1 MFINYNSHNHTITS
15 VELSG
20 NDNILLF
27 KTSLYTYKYM
37 AIGDCCSVSVFKTF
51 EDKPFSSVVGKII
64 KGIKEISSDDFDYET
79 DDDDGGDCKSPH
91 LYEMTFKNSDETFKF
106 LMVNYSNGYYDGWI
120 NSYIVL

>member
-1 MFINYNSHNHTITS
+1 MFINYDSHNHSITS

-64 KGIKEISSDDFDYET
+64 KGIKEITSDDFDYET
-79 DDDDGGDCKSPH
+79 DDDGDCITPH
-91 LYEMTFKNSDETFKF
+91 LYQMTFKNSDETFKF
-106 LMVNYSNGYYDGWI
+106 LMVNYSNGYYDGYI

>member
-1 MFINYNSHNHTITS
+1 MFINYDSHNHSITS

-64 KGIKEISSDDFDYET
+64 KGIKEITSDDFDYET
-79 DDDDGGDCKSPH
+79 DDDGDCITPH
-91 LYEMTFKNSDETFKF
+91 LYQMTFKNSDETFKF

-120 NSYIVL
+120 SSYIVL

>member
-1 MFINYNSHNHTITS
+1 MFINYDSHNHLITS
-15 VELSG
+15 VELNG

-37 AIGDCCSVSVFKTF
+37 AIGDCYTISVFKTF

-64 KGIKEISSDDFDYET
+64 KGIKEISTDDFDYESN
-79 DDDDGGDCKSPH
+79 DDGECRSPH
-91 LYEMTFKNSDETFKF
+91 LYQMTFKNSDETFKF
-106 LMVNYSNGYYDGWI
+106 LLVNYSNNYYDGYI

>member
-1 MFINYNSHNHTITS
+1 MFINYDSHNHLITS
-15 VELSG
+15 VELTG
-20 NDNILLF
+20 NNNILLF

-37 AIGDCCSVSVFKTF
+37 AIGDCYTISVFKTF

-64 KGIKEISSDDFDYET
+64 KGIKDISSYDFDYEAYKDGECEK
-79 DDDDGGDCKSPH
+79 DDECKSFH

-106 LMVNYSNGYYDGWI
+106 LLVNYSNGYI

>member
-1 MFINYNSHNHTITS
+1 
-15 VELSG
+15 
-20 NDNILLF
+20 
-27 KTSLYTYKYM
+27 M

-64 KGIKEISSDDFDYET
+64 KGIKDISSDDFDYET

>member
-1 MFINYNSHNHTITS
+1 MFINYDSHNHSITS

-51 EDKPFSSVVGKII
+51 EDKPFSSVVGKIS
-64 KGIKEISSDDFDYET
+64 KGIKEITSDDFDYET
-79 DDDDGGDCKSPH
+79 DDDGDCITPH
-91 LYEMTFKNSDETFKF
+91 LYQMTFKNSDETFKF
-106 LMVNYSNGYYDGWI
+106 LMVNYSNGYYDGYI